1 MKTHQPFHG
10 YIWLRDMI
18 QATMVQNFKRQLCT
32 DATSGY
38 KRGLRSP
45 AGHGNSEAPWSNFS
59 PSLFLMEPPRVKLVD
74 VCQSWKDLDLRKNP

>member
-1 MKTHQPFHG
+1 
-10 YIWLRDMI
+10 MI

-38 KRGLRSP
+38 KRGLRIP

-59 PSLFLMEPPRVKLVD
+59 PSLFLMEPPRVKLVA
-74 VCQSWKDLDLRKNP
+74 VKSVWKDLDLRRKRIHQLPLTR